1 MIFEGEEAFAHGVDD
16 VWLALHDMN
25 LLTRTVP
32 GCKSMTLMGPNEYK
46 VALSLG
52 VAAVKGEY
60 EGKAKVIDV
69 KPPSH
74 YVIKG
79 EGAGA
84 PGFVKISVD
93 CYLQPQGAGTVLKWR
108 CEATVGGMIASIGGK
123 ALSGISKFM
132 AKQFFTAFK
141 KEMAKMYLPVAELA
155 SGPSPLGSVAA
166 ERRTGASKKGR
177 PSWFIRF
184 WNSLWLRLSRQQR
197 HRVAPTND

>member
-1 MIFEGEEAFAHGVDD
+1 MIFEGQEAFAHTVDD
-16 VWLALHDMN
+16 VWAALHDMN

-32 GCKSMTLMGPNEYK
+32 GCKSMTLTGPNEYK

-69 KPPSH
+69 RTPSH

-84 PGFVKISVD
+84 PGFVKMSVD
-93 CYLQPQGAGTVLKWR
+93 CYLQPQGAGTVLTWR

-141 KEMAKMYLPVAELA
+141 KEMARTYSPVAEFAL
-155 SGPSPLGSVAA
+155 GQSPLGSGAA
-166 ERRTGASKKGR
+166 GRRMSTSKIGR
-177 PSWFIRF
+177 PSWFTRF
-184 WNSLWLRLSRQQR
+184 WNSLWLRLSRQ
-197 HRVAPTND
+197 

>member
-1 MIFEGEEAFAHGVDD
+1 MIFEGEEAFAHKADD
-16 VWLALHDMN
+16 VWTALHDMN

-32 GCKSMTLMGPNEYK
+32 GCKSMTLTGPNEYK

-69 KPPSH
+69 KTPSH

-79 EGAGA
+79 EGSGA
-84 PGFVKISVD
+84 PGFVKMSVD
-93 CYLQPQGAGTVLKWR
+93 CTLHPQGAGTVLKWR

-141 KEMAKMYLPVAELA
+141 KEMAKTYALVEEIASAPV
-155 SGPSPLGSVAA
+155 SLGSDAG
-166 ERRTGASKKGR
+166 ERRVSPSSVGR

-184 WNSLWLRLSRQQR
+184 WNSLWLRLSRQ
-197 HRVAPTND
+197 